1 MGAPIDSDAIRIP
14 AWVRSLVSDAPSS
27 IPTSAPRSAPR
38 ADRDR
43 AAERAAR
50 ELRRIIYA
58 AIERYS
64 RTLDFQLHV
73 PGKYKRGPS
82 FDDVMGYL
90 ADMGKDFAADSAT
103 MHRRVR
109 SALMSEYESA
119 DAVPLMLEF
128 RETAAEAILGTIVAR
143 VENRLRDVPIKSN
156 SQAYTR
162 RKVKSGQDSRTGIRD
177 GFLLAAITDRGRVT
191 VKGTTR

>member
-1 MGAPIDSDAIRIP
+1 MAVPSNRDAIRLP
-14 AWVRSLVSDAPSS
+14 AWVRSLVSDAPAS
-27 IPTSAPRSAPR
+27 IDAAAPHGAT
-38 ADRDR
+38 AAQRDR

-64 RTLDFQLHV
+64 KTLDFDLRV
-73 PGKYKRGPS
+73 PGRYKRGPS

-90 ADMGKDFAADSAT
+90 AAMGKDFAADSAT

-109 SALMSEYESA
+109 TALMSEYESA

-162 RKVKSGQDSRTGIRD
+162 RKIRAGQDSRTGIRD